1 MEIKTIKKIEDY
13 STITVKQKN
22 LSDVFPDA
30 TEAPVEFA
38 KRKKKKGEGAI
49 KILGYVR
56 PGKPVKEPD
65 ENMPM
70 FAIHDKNGETL
81 YYEIGSGNGNLYLH
95 VGNGYYVGIQ
105 DEFSEAILLLLLVIL
120 GFFTIFSI
128 ITKEFKNGTEE
139 NPTIPTSE
147 ISIASDD
154 SEFINNQ
161 QKPLTE
167 EKRIDIQGY
176 SDFTADNDFYLGLKN
191 PDTNENYYLQYTIY
205 EDEDVV
211 FKTDYIRPG
220 ECVAWHVSED
230 LSWGKHSLTF
240 FISTLTID
248 TQEPK
253 NCAEISLEA
262 TVK

>member
-1 MEIKTIKKIEDY
+1 MIKTIQDIRDY
-13 STITVKQKN
+13 STVITIQRHLN
-22 LSDVFPDA
+22 DVFPDA
-30 TEAPVEFA
+30 ADAPVELA
-38 KRKKKKGEGAI
+38 KRKKKKGKNAI

-56 PGKPVKEPD
+56 PGKPVKEPNED
-65 ENMPM
+65 MSVL
-70 FAIHDKNGETL
+70 AIRGRDGETL
-81 YYEIGSGNGNLYLH
+81 YYEIRPGNGILYLH

-105 DEFSEAILLLLLVIL
+105 DEFTGAILLLLLAIL
-120 GFFTIFSI
+120 GFFVIFSI
-128 ITKEFKNGTEE
+128 VTKEFKNDSEE
-139 NPTIPTSE
+139 NLIIPTPE

-161 QKPLTE
+161 QKPQAE
-167 EKRIDIQGY
+167 KKRIDIQGY
-176 SDFTADNDFYLGLKN
+176 SDFTADKDFYLGLKN

-211 FKTDYIRPG
+211 FETDYIRPG
-220 ECVAWHVSED
+220 ECVAWHVFED
-230 LSWGKHSLTF
+230 LNLGKHSLTF